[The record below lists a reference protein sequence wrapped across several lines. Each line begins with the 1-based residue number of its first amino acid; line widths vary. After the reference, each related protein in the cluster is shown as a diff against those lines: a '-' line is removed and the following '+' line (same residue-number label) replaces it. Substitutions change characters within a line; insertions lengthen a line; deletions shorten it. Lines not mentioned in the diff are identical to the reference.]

1 MEKKKKET
9 PENSKSIIK
18 PFPGDVKRPQ
28 RIRQIDRVAVHKN
41 KPVPACLPA
50 CLPACVSPLYLFGPY
65 HPRRP
70 SRSHPLHQ
78 SPFPTCP
85 LPLLSLYIYY
95 IYYTFLIHHP
105 SLSLSV
111 SESSV

>member
-9 PENSKSIIK
+9 PENSKSIKK

-28 RIRQIDRVAVHKN
+28 RIRQIDRVAVQKN
-41 KPVPACLPA
+41 KPV
-50 CLPACVSPLYLFGPY
+50 PACVSPLYLFGPY

-78 SPFPTCP
+78 SPSPTCP
-85 LPLLSLYIYY
+85 LPPLSLSIYI

-105 SLSLSV
+105 SLSLKALFDC
-111 SESSV
+111 E

>member
-28 RIRQIDRVAVHKN
+28 RIRQIDKVAVHKN

-50 CLPACVSPLYLFGPY
+50 CLRVTFVPD
-65 HPRRP
+65 
-70 SRSHPLHQ
+70 Q
-78 SPFPTCP
+78 T
-85 LPLLSLYIYY
+85 LS
-95 IYYTFLIHHP
+95 
-105 SLSLSV
+105 
-111 SESSV
+111 SSTS